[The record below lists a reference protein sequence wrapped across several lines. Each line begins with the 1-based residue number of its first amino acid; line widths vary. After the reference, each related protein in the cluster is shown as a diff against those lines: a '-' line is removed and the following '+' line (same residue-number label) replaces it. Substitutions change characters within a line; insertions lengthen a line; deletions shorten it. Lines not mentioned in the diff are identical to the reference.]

1 MITVMITGE
10 GMIVY
15 VPDRGQLASLF
26 QYSSAVEYQS
36 FFSLFSSPFFLAL
49 FLLFTPSSKLQ
60 RSAIDVY
67 KRSSESVPKVITEA
81 AKDKPLE

>member
-1 MITVMITGE
+1 
-10 GMIVY
+10 MIVY

-36 FFSLFSSPFFLAL
+36 FFSLFSSSFFLPL
-49 FLLFTPSSKLQ
+49 FLLFTPNSKLQ

-67 KRSSESVPKVITEA
+67 KRSSESVPVIMRQM
-81 AKDKPLE
+81 AKDKRLE